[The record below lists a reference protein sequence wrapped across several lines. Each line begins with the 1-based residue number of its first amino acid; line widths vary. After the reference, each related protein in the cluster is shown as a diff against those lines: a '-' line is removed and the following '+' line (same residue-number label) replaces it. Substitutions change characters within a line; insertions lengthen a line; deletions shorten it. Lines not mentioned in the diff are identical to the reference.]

1 MTTVSGVTPV
11 TIESE
16 VTRHVNV
23 DVAVQGTDRAC
34 SAAVR
39 LTKRPN
45 VWTWALLVLVILGA
59 AAIRLRLL
67 DAPLDRDEG
76 EYAYFGQLLLQGIPP
91 YAQAYNFKMPGIYA
105 LYALMLAV
113 LGETSAGIHLGLLGA
128 TSLTIVLLFLVA
140 TRLFEARVA
149 LVAAATFAVLALSPR
164 FFFMAAYAEHFV
176 LPPALAGVLVL
187 LAAGD
192 RRGVARFL
200 ASGVLFG
207 TAFIVKQSGA
217 AFALF
222 AVLYVLTDTRYDAR
236 RRLAA
241 SGALVAGALAPFAT
255 VCLLM
260 LQAGTFASFWFW
272 TVTYASK
279 YGTAMSLAAG
289 KFHLGQALRWI
300 LPTSYLV
307 AALAGLG
314 LSALFWDAKARA
326 SRRFITLL
334 LGTSLLA
341 TSAGP
346 YFLPQYFILMLPVL
360 GILAGV
366 AVDAIARRLMAI
378 QPTLRYGIPIA
389 LAVIPLIHLIYLERA
404 MLFTDS
410 PRRVLR
416 TIYGVN
422 PFPESVEIARYIN
435 ERTSTDERIA
445 VVGSE
450 PQIYFYAR
458 RLAAT
463 GYIYTFALMEHQP
476 YAVGMQRQMIY
487 EIEAW
492 NPRFVVFVNVYTSW
506 IRTPHSDKTIF
517 TWFDQYQRRFDRV
530 GFVEI
535 VSPEQTR
542 YVWGAEA
549 AVYTPRS
556 DVWLAIFER
565 KATTRETDESSGP
578 ERRAA
583 RDR

>member
-1 MTTVSGVTPV
+1 PSTRLEAIVATRFGWVQLGEGATPQSSLQDSQARSKPRASDLSERKCRHCAAEGARTKLRRRIRGLRLDPTLAGIYRAADGWLNACSRTVRRSEISTMTTVSGVTPV

-149 LVAAATFAVLALSPR
+149 LVAAATFA
-164 FFFMAAYAEHFV
+164 
-176 LPPALAGVLVL
+176 
-187 LAAGD
+187 
-192 RRGVARFL
+192 
-200 ASGVLFG
+200 
-207 TAFIVKQSGA
+207 
-217 AFALF
+217 
-222 AVLYVLTDTRYDAR
+222 
-236 RRLAA
+236 
-241 SGALVAGALAPFAT
+241 
-255 VCLLM
+255 
-260 LQAGTFASFWFW
+260 SFWFW

-341 TSAGP
+341 TSAG
-346 YFLPQYFILMLPVL
+346 L
-360 GILAGV
+360 
-366 AVDAIARRLMAI
+366 
-378 QPTLRYGIPIA
+378 
-389 LAVIPLIHLIYLERA
+389 
-404 MLFTDS
+404 
-410 PRRVLR
+410 
-416 TIYGVN
+416 
-422 PFPESVEIARYIN
+422 
-435 ERTSTDERIA
+435 
-445 VVGSE
+445 
-450 PQIYFYAR
+450 
-458 RLAAT
+458 
-463 GYIYTFALMEHQP
+463 
-476 YAVGMQRQMIY
+476 
-487 EIEAW
+487 
-492 NPRFVVFVNVYTSW
+492 
-506 IRTPHSDKTIF
+506 
-517 TWFDQYQRRFDRV
+517 
-530 GFVEI
+530 
-535 VSPEQTR
+535 
-542 YVWGAEA
+542 
-549 AVYTPRS
+549 
-556 DVWLAIFER
+556 
-565 KATTRETDESSGP
+565 
-578 ERRAA
+578 
-583 RDR
+583 